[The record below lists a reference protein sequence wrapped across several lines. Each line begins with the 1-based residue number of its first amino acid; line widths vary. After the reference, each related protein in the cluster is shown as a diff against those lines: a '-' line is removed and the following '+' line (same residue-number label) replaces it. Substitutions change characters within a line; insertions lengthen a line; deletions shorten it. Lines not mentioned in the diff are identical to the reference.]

1 MVAMFGLTSTV
12 VTPSSLKRLDR
23 LAAGVVE
30 LAGLADLERA
40 AAEDQDFHCGS
51 RGCAHNWRA
60 MSSAPSACP
69 AWFQWPKPS
78 RALAKPCR

>member
-1 MVAMFGLTSTV
+1 MVAMFGLTRTV
-12 VTPSSLKRLDR
+12 RDALLLEGLDR

-40 AAEDQDFHCGS
+40 AAEDEDFHCGS
-51 RGCAHNWRA
+51 RGCAHKWPA

>member
-12 VTPSSLKRLDR
+12 LDA
-23 LAAGVVE
+23 LFLQALSACDAGVVE

-40 AAEDQDFHCGS
+40 AAEDEDFHCGS
-51 RGCAHNWRA
+51 RGCAHNWPA